1 MPRIADYTIITDS
14 KFSITSATGGDI
26 DKDFNFTLES
36 GAHLG
41 SRSILAFVLFV
52 KSGANNL
59 GFEVKINNSS
69 QLSYTFTGFQVNTLH
84 EVISA
89 NVLKAGT
96 NNIEFRITGG
106 SGNLEFGDAVLWWQR
121 DV

>member
-1 MPRIADYTIITDS
+1 MPRIADYSIITDS
-14 KFSITSATGGDI
+14 KFTIQTGGDL
-26 DKDFNFTLES
+26 DKDFDFNLES
-36 GAHLG
+36 GAHVG

-59 GFEVKINNSS
+59 GFEVKINGSK
-69 QLSYTFTGFQVNTLH
+69 QLSYTFTGFQINTLH
-84 EVISA
+84 EVINA
-89 NVLKAGT
+89 NVLQAGT

-106 SGNLEFGDAVLWWQR
+106 SGTLEFGDSVLWWQR